1 MADATGA
8 TVVVR
13 QPDGSA
19 AELEASR
26 LPGVVEP
33 SGWLPDGSLLVVAR
47 TKGCDDPG
55 DLWLWRPGS
64 DPVLFARDV
73 QRAAVRA
80 VLPHPPPPPLPGAGV
95 AS

>member
-1 MADATGA
+1 MRRARQWSSGNPTGLPPSGK
-8 TVVVR
+8 R
-13 QPDGSA
+13 P
-19 AELEASR
+19 ASQ
-26 LPGVVEP
+26 GVVEP